1 MKYIVH
7 LNKFHGPFDLLFYLI
22 ESNEV
27 DIYDIPIYEITEQY
41 IGYVDTLQ
49 DLDMDVTSEFILMA
63 STLLEIKSKMLLP
76 RKEGVEDP
84 REDLVSQLLEY
95 KVYKSVS
102 ELLKT
107 KEDKEKEFV
116 GKPAEEI
123 QYDSNFNEQLLFEEI
138 SVYDL
143 MYTFQNLLKNCKDNE
158 PEEIIFEIQKDEFT
172 INDCMDII
180 NEKLDILKKISIRD
194 IFSSN
199 KSRKFIVTV
208 FLSILEMSKL
218 KNFRLVQDYTF
229 GEIYLIK
236 DSVS

>member
-27 DIYDIPIYEITEQY
+27 DIYDIPISEITEQY
-41 IGYVDTLQ
+41 IGYVDAIQ

-76 RKEGVEDP
+76 RKEGSEDP

-95 KVYKSVS
+95 KVFKGVS
-102 ELLKT
+102 ELLMV
-107 KEDKEKEFV
+107 KEEKEKEFV

-123 QYDSNFNEQLLFEEI
+123 QYDSSLNEQLLFEGI

-143 MYTFQNLLKNCKDNE
+143 MYTFQELLKNCREDE
-158 PEEIIFEIQKDEFT
+158 PKEYTFEIQKDEFT
-172 INDCMDII
+172 ITDCMEII
-180 NEKLDILKKISIRD
+180 NEKLGLLKKISIRE

-199 KSRKFIVTV
+199 KSRKFIVAV

-218 KNFRLVQDYTF
+218 KNLKLVQDYTF

-236 DSVS
+236 AA

>member
-27 DIYDIPIYEITEQY
+27 DIYDIPISEITDQY
-41 IGYVDTLQ
+41 IGYVDAIQ

-76 RKEGVEDP
+76 RKEGAEDP

-95 KVYKSVS
+95 KVYKEVS
-102 ELLKT
+102 DILKV
-107 KEDKEKEFV
+107 KEEKEMEFL

-123 QYDSNFNEQLLFEEI
+123 QYDSSLNEQLLFEEI

-143 MYTFQNLLKNCKDNE
+143 MYTFQELLKNCRD
-158 PEEIIFEIQKDEFT
+158 EEQEEYVFEIQKDEFT
-172 INDCMDII
+172 ITDCMEII
-180 NEKLDILKKISIRD
+180 NEKLGLLKKISIRE

-199 KSRKFIVTV
+199 KSRKFIVAV

-218 KNFRLVQDYTF
+218 KNLKLVQDYTF

-236 DSVS
+236 AA